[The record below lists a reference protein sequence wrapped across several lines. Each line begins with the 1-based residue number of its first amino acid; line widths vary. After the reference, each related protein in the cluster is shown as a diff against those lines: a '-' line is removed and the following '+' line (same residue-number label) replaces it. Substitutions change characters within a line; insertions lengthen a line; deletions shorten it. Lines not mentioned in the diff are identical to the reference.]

1 MKSAKAL
8 IMLMPVLVA
17 GCSFHARAPDDY
29 RKATRELLDQ
39 KSTSIEGCYRR
50 ELGNAEDTQG
60 TVVVSFEVE
69 AKTGNIVKA
78 KVVDEKTNAKQQ
90 LQTCVLDALAGLKL
104 DPPDQRTAQATF
116 EWQFERARP

>member
-8 IMLMPVLVA
+8 LMLMPALVA
-17 GCSFHARAPDDY
+17 GCSLHARGPEDY

-50 ELGNAEDTQG
+50 ELTDIAETQG
-60 TVVVSFEVE
+60 TVVVSFNVE
-69 AKTGNIVKA
+69 AKTGNLVKA
-78 KVVDEKTNAKQQ
+78 KVVDEKTNATPQ

-104 DPPDQRTAQATF
+104 DPPDQRTAEATF
-116 EWQFERARP
+116 EWQFEHARP